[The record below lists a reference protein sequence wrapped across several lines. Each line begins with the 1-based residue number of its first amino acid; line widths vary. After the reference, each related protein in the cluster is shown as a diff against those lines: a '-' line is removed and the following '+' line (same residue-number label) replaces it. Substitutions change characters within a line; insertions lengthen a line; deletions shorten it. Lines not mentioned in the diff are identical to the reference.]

1 MQGFIVSTTDG
12 TFSAK
17 QQSTVG
23 PQLPCSF
30 QNIQTTAVQQ
40 RTYSSGHFRPPPPP
54 AAHLPHDS
62 NTHHQSWPQHD
73 IASLQEHQT
82 ANSMKPELPTTWLQ
96 PTPSICSHTLT
107 NPEEG
112 LLLHACSTAPVHTAP
127 PAHFYMRLSTVGG
140 ILLS

>member
-1 MQGFIVSTTDG
+1 MAT
-12 TFSAK
+12 
-17 QQSTVG
+17 
-23 PQLPCSF
+23 
-30 QNIQTTAVQQ
+30 
-40 RTYSSGHFRPPPPP
+40 SGHHPPPP

-96 PTPSICSHTLT
+96 PTPSICSHTLI

-112 LLLHACSTAPVHTAP
+112 LLLHACSTAPVHAAP

-140 ILLS
+140 ILLPWFLKCWDCQASATTPGSWARLSSMHRTSLSMQVGI